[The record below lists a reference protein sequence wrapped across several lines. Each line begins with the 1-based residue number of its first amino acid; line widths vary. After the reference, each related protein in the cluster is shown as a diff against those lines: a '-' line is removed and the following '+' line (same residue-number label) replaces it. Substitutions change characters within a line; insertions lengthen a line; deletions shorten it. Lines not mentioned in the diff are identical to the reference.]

1 MFLPGALLLPTPSM
15 QWALPE
21 HEWKKGWVALAS
33 TTGESE
39 PDAEGGPHLE
49 AKAPEEPRWTR
60 PVGMGPSNRKTRP
73 VSRSGLLTCHQQ
85 VPTHLLPVK
94 WKGD

>member
-15 QWALPE
+15 QWALLE

-49 AKAPEEPRWTR
+49 AQAPEEPR
-60 PVGMGPSNRKTRP
+60 
-73 VSRSGLLTCHQQ
+73 
-85 VPTHLLPVK
+85 
-94 WKGD
+94 